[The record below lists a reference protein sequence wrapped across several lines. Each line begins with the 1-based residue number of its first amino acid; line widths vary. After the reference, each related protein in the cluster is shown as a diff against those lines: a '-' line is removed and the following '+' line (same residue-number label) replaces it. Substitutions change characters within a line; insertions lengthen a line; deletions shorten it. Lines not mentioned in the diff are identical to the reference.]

1 MKGGNPNK
9 HKKAKGDKL
18 NKADTFIE
26 LNSFAWRQPE
36 LISVEDLLDQV
47 KIPKP
52 YDISKDIDKKTIVL
66 DPHTLKIKVDDS
78 FENDSNVIH
87 DPLKK
92 SNINP
97 YKPPKDVSIGS
108 YLHLRSDENYLYIW
122 VGNRW
127 KRVKLE
133 EWDDK

>member
-1 MKGGNPNK
+1 MKGNL
-9 HKKAKGDKL
+9 HKSKKIKSEEIV
-18 NKADTFIE
+18 NSDTFIE
-26 LNSFAWRQPE
+26 IDSYSWRNPQH
-36 LISVEDLLDQV
+36 ISVEELLRSV
-47 KIPKP
+47 THPKC
-52 YDISKDIDKKTIVL
+52 DIEKHIDKKTIVI
-66 DPHTLKIKVDDS
+66 DPHTLNIKVDDS
-78 FENDSNVIH
+78 LLNDSNVIH

-97 YKPPKDVSIGS
+97 FKPPKDASNGP

-127 KRVKLE
+127 KRVLLS